1 MRVIWIL
8 DRGQAVNIFAYTCIV
23 NLIDKSCILS
33 LFVQIPS
40 IPTGLFVSAK
50 GEGCCLMQVL
60 LVSGKHNPTFSPRI
74 NDCTLRRPPPHL
86 EANPSLAT
94 VSSLSRGNSVL
105 MFTFLPLEWKDLVK
119 LKQLYA
125 RGMFFL
131 LKSTPR

>member
-1 MRVIWIL
+1 ML
-8 DRGQAVNIFAYTCIV
+8 DRGQAVNVFAYTCTV
-23 NLIDKSCILS
+23 NLIDKCCILS

-60 LVSGKHNPTFSPRI
+60 LVSGKHNHTFSPRI
-74 NDCTLRRPPPHL
+74 NDCTLHPPPT
-86 EANPSLAT
+86 AST
-94 VSSLSRGNSVL
+94 LSRGNSVL

-131 LKSTPR
+131 L

>member
-8 DRGQAVNIFAYTCIV
+8 DRGQTVNVFAYTCAV
-23 NLIDKSCILS
+23 NLIDKSRILS

-60 LVSGKHNPTFSPRI
+60 LVSGKPNLTFSPRI
-74 NDCTLRRPPPHL
+74 NDRTLRPPSPPPQL
-86 EANPSLAT
+86 EANPSVVTA
-94 VSSLSRGNSVL
+94 SSLSRGNSVL

-131 LKSTPR
+131 L

>member
-1 MRVIWIL
+1 MRVIWML
-8 DRGQAVNIFAYTCIV
+8 DRGQAVNVFAYTCTV

-33 LFVQIPS
+33 FFVQIPS

-60 LVSGKHNPTFSPRI
+60 LVSGKHNPTFSPWI
-74 NDCTLRRPPPHL
+74 NNCTLPPPPPHL

-119 LKQLYA
+119 LKQFCA

-131 LKSTPR
+131 L